1 MFYSFSFLCSME
13 LKSIVLSKDKERSLE
28 RKHPWVFS
36 GAINRIISDTGEA
49 PIEGELVEV
58 VDSKNNFL
66 AIGHFSDATIAVRII
81 SFIKTDINQAFWTT
95 KIQSAFDVR
104 KSLNLTDN
112 PDTNIYRLM
121 HAEGDGVPGL
131 IIDFYNGTAVVQAH
145 SIGIYNNFDFI
156 VKALQSVY
164 GNLLT
169 AIYNK
174 SAESLAKQTN
184 TTIENGY
191 LYETGEVN
199 IIGKEHGCDYNLDW
213 INGQK
218 TGFFLDQ
225 RENRKLLGDFSNG
238 KKVLNTFC
246 YSGGFSIAALKA
258 GATEVHSVDSSQKAI
273 ELTEANLKLNK
284 LKKHKSFTSDT
295 LDYLK
300 DNTIDYDVIILDPP
314 AYAKNQKAKHNAV
327 QGYKRLNAL
336 ALKQIKPGGI
346 LFTFSCSQAVNRKLF
361 YDTITAAAIEVG
373 RNIRVLHHLSQPADH
388 PVNIFHPEGEYL
400 KGLVL
405 FVE

>member
-1 MFYSFSFLCSME
+1 ME
-13 LKSIVLSKDKERSLE
+13 LKTIILNKDKDKSLE

-36 GAINRIISDTGEA
+36 GAINRIISDSGEA
-49 PIEGELVEV
+49 PVEGELVEV
-58 VDSKNNFL
+58 VNAKNKFL
-66 AIGHFSDATIAVRII
+66 ALGYFSDATIAVRVI
-81 SFIKTDINQAFWTT
+81 SFEQTVINQKFWT
-95 KIQSAFDVR
+95 KKVQSAFNVR
-104 KSLNLTDN
+104 ESLGLTNN
-112 PDTNIYRLM
+112 PSTNMYRLM
-121 HAEGDGVPGL
+121 HAEGDGIPGL
-131 IIDFYNGTAVVQAH
+131 IIDFYNGTAVIQAH
-145 SIGIYNNFDFI
+145 TISIYNNLNFI
-156 VKALQSVY
+156 VEALKNVY
-164 GNLLT
+164 GEKLT

-174 SAESLAKQTN
+174 SAESLAKQ
-184 TTIENGY
+184 IDLKVENEY
-191 LYETGEVN
+191 LHQSGEVN
-199 IIGKEHGCDYNLDW
+199 LIGTEYDCDFNLDW

-225 RENRKLLGDFSNG
+225 RENRKLIGEFSNK

-246 YSGGFSIAALKA
+246 YSGGFSISALKA
-258 GATEVHSVDSSQKAI
+258 GAKEVHSVDSSQKAI
-273 ELTEANLKLNK
+273 DLTDANVKLNK

-327 QGYKRLNAL
+327 QGYKRLNAM

-388 PVNIFHPEGEYL
+388 PVNIYHPEGEYL

-405 FVE
+405 YVE

>member
-1 MFYSFSFLCSME
+1 ME
-13 LKSIVLSKDKERSLE
+13 LKSIVLNRDKEKSLE

-36 GAINRIISDTGEA
+36 GAINKIISDTGVGPE
-49 PIEGELVEV
+49 EGELVEV
-58 VDSKNNFL
+58 VDFKNQFL
-66 AIGHFSDATIAVRII
+66 ALGYFSDSTIAVRII
-81 SFIKTDINQAFWTT
+81 SFTKTEINQKFWTD
-95 KIQSAFDVR
+95 KIQSAYNVR
-104 KSLNLTDN
+104 VNLGLTDN
-112 PDTNIYRLM
+112 SNINMYRLM
-121 HAEGDGVPGL
+121 HAEGDGVSGL
-131 IIDFYNGTAVVQAH
+131 VIDFYNGTAVIQAH
-145 SIGIYNNFDFI
+145 AISIYNSLDFI
-156 VKALQSVY
+156 IEALKEVY
-164 GNLLT
+164 GDTLI

-174 SAESLAKQTN
+174 SAESIAKQTN
-184 TTIENGY
+184 DVVENEY
-191 LYETGEVN
+191 LYQKSEPSL
-199 IIGKEHGCDYNLDW
+199 IGTEYGCQFNLDW

-225 RENRKLLGDFSNG
+225 RENRNLIGQYSKG

-258 GATEVHSVDSSQKAI
+258 GAKEVHSVDSSQKAI
-273 ELTEANLKLNK
+273 DLTDANIQLNK
-284 LKKHKSFTSDT
+284 LNNHSSFTSDT
-295 LDYLK
+295 LQYLK
-300 DNTIDYDVIILDPP
+300 ENTIDYDVIVLDPP

-327 QGYKRLNAL
+327 QGYKRLNTL
-336 ALKQIKPGGI
+336 ALKQIKSGGI

-388 PVNIFHPEGEYL
+388 PVNIYHPEGEYL

>member
-1 MFYSFSFLCSME
+1 ME
-13 LKSIVLSKDKERSLE
+13 LKSIVLNKGKESSLE
-28 RKHPWVFS
+28 RKHPWLFS
-36 GAINRIISDTGEA
+36 GAINRIISDDGEA
-49 PIEGELVEV
+49 PAIGELVEI
-58 VDSKNNFL
+58 VDYKNNFL
-66 AIGHFSDATIAVRII
+66 ALGYFSDGTIAVRIV
-81 SFIKTDINQAFWTT
+81 SFVKTSINQAFWNN
-95 KIQSAFDVR
+95 KVQAAFDVR

-112 PDTNIYRLM
+112 AVTNMYRLM

-131 IIDFYNGTAVVQAH
+131 IIDFYNGTAVVQTHA
-145 SIGIYNNFDFI
+145 IGLYNVLDEI
-156 VKALQSVY
+156 SKALQKVY
-164 GNLLT
+164 GDKLI

-174 SAESLAKQTN
+174 SAESLAKQTDEEV
-184 TTIENGY
+184 ENEY
-191 LYETGEVN
+191 IYQNGEPQV
-199 IIGKEHGCDYNLDW
+199 IGLEYDNQFNLDW

-225 RENRKLLGDFSNG
+225 RENRKLIADFSKG

-246 YSGGFSIAALKA
+246 YSGGFSVFALKA
-258 GATEVHSVDSSQKAI
+258 GAKEVHSVDSSQKAI
-273 ELTEANLKLNK
+273 DLTDANIKLNG
-284 LKKHKSFTSDT
+284 LKKHQSFVSDT

-314 AYAKNQKAKHNAV
+314 AYAKNQKAKHNAI
-327 QGYKRLNAL
+327 QGYKRLNAM

-346 LFTFSCSQAVNRKLF
+346 LFTFSCSQVVNRKLF

-388 PVNIFHPEGEYL
+388 PVNIYHPEGEYL

>member
-1 MFYSFSFLCSME
+1 ME
-13 LKSIVLSKDKERSLE
+13 LKSIVLNRDKEKSLE

-49 PIEGELVEV
+49 PEDGELVEV
-58 VDSKNNFL
+58 VDSRNNFL
-66 AIGHFSDATIAVRII
+66 AFGFFSDSTIAVRLI
-81 SFIKTDINQAFWTT
+81 SFTNIAINQAFWTG
-95 KIQSAFDVR
+95 KVQSAYNVR
-104 KSLNLTDN
+104 ESLNLTNN
-112 PDTNIYRLM
+112 PSTNMYRLM

-131 IIDFYNGTAVVQAH
+131 IIDFYNGTAVIQAH
-145 SIGIYNNFDFI
+145 AIGVYNNLELI
-156 VKALQSVY
+156 VEALKTVY
-164 GNLLT
+164 GEQLV
-169 AIYNK
+169 AVYNK
-174 SAESLAKQTN
+174 SAESLAKQTD
-184 TTIENGY
+184 TIVDNEY
-191 LYETGEVN
+191 LYQNGDSNLVGTEYD
-199 IIGKEHGCDYNLDW
+199 CQFNLDW
-213 INGQK
+213 VDGQK

-225 RENRKLLGDFSNG
+225 RENRKLIGEFSKN

-246 YSGGFSIAALKA
+246 YSGGFSISALKG
-258 GATEVHSVDSSQKAI
+258 GASEVHSVDSSQKAI
-273 ELTEANLKLNK
+273 ELTDANVELNS
-284 LKKHKSFTSDT
+284 LENHKSFTSDT

-300 DNTIDYDVIILDPP
+300 ENTIDYDVIILDPP

-327 QGYKRLNAL
+327 QGYKRLNAM

-388 PVNIFHPEGEYL
+388 PVNIYHPEGEYL

-405 FVE
+405 YVE

>member
-1 MFYSFSFLCSME
+1 ME
-13 LKSIVLSKDKERSLE
+13 LKSIVLNRGKEASLT
-28 RKHPWVFS
+28 RRHPWLFS
-36 GAINRIISDTGEA
+36 GAINKIISDTGEA
-49 PIEGELVEV
+49 PYNGELVEV
-58 VDSKNNFL
+58 VDNRNNFL
-66 AIGHFSDATIAVRII
+66 ALGYFSDGTIAVRII
-81 SFIKTDINQAFWTT
+81 SFTKVNIDQSFWTD
-95 KIQSAFDVR
+95 KVQSAYEVR

-112 PDTNIYRLM
+112 PDTNMYRLM

-131 IIDFYNGTAVVQAH
+131 IIDYYNGTAVIQAH
-145 SIGIYNNFDFI
+145 SIGIYNALDEI
-156 VKALQSVY
+156 SAALQQVY
-164 GNLLT
+164 GDMLI

-174 SAESLAKQTN
+174 SAESLSKQTN
-184 TTIENGY
+184 ETVENEYIYENGKPN
-191 LYETGEVN
+191 LTGLEYGN
-199 IIGKEHGCDYNLDW
+199 QFNLDW

-225 RENRKLLGDFSNG
+225 RENRKLIADFSKG

-246 YSGGFSIAALKA
+246 YSGGFSVFALKA
-258 GATEVHSVDSSQKAI
+258 GASEVHSVDSSQKAI
-273 ELTEANLKLNK
+273 DLTDANIELNGLNG
-284 LKKHKSFTSDT
+284 LSNHQSFTSDT

-300 DNTIDYDVIILDPP
+300 NNTIDYDVIILDPP
-314 AYAKNQKAKHNAV
+314 AYAKNQKAKHNAI
-327 QGYKRLNAL
+327 QGYKRLNAM

-346 LFTFSCSQAVNRKLF
+346 LFTFSCSQAVHRKLF

-388 PVNIFHPEGEYL
+388 PVNIYHPEGEYL